1 MFLFLTFCVFAL
13 FSCRLFLLISVG
25 GGGGRHGV
33 WRQSRTVDEVGGMLM
48 ISLVVMKGK
57 GWGREG
63 AISCFLIT
71 MILGDNCYGGDDLR
85 SVWMRLFLAFC
96 EAGQEMGDDGWGG
109 A

>member
-13 FSCRLFLLISVG
+13 FSCRLFLLISVE
-25 GGGGRHGV
+25 GGGGRHEV

-63 AISCFLIT
+63 GISCFLR
-71 MILGDNCYGGDDLR
+71 GRPGNGG
-85 SVWMRLFLAFC
+85 
-96 EAGQEMGDDGWGG
+96 
-109 A
+109 

>member
-13 FSCRLFLLISVG
+13 FSCRLFLLFSVG
-25 GGGGRHGV
+25 GRWQTRV

-63 AISCFLIT
+63 AISCFLR
-71 MILGDNCYGGDDLR
+71 GRPGNGG
-85 SVWMRLFLAFC
+85 
-96 EAGQEMGDDGWGG
+96 
-109 A
+109 

>member
-57 GWGREG
+57 GWGRKG
-63 AISCFLIT
+63 AISCFLR
-71 MILGDNCYGGDDLR
+71 GRPGNGG
-85 SVWMRLFLAFC
+85 
-96 EAGQEMGDDGWGG
+96 
-109 A
+109 

>member
-57 GWGREG
+57 GWGGEG
-63 AISCFLIT
+63 AISCFLR
-71 MILGDNCYGGDDLR
+71 GRPGNGG
-85 SVWMRLFLAFC
+85 
-96 EAGQEMGDDGWGG
+96 
-109 A
+109 